1 MRNGTDSREGE
12 RETLLHD
19 SADVA
24 GHLCTL
30 TPKTAHVTLWILV
43 AEYVVWI
50 FNYHLIQNS
59 FGQLGSCACML
70 PIFVLNF
77 CACDC
82 ALDALLS
89 DVAAP
94 GNGETGAEF

>member
-1 MRNGTDSREGE
+1 MGQTAGREGE
-12 RETLLHD
+12 RRFCMTLQMLLDAYVHLHQI
-19 SADVA
+19 
-24 GHLCTL
+24 
-30 TPKTAHVTLWILV
+30 AHIRLLILA

-82 ALDALLS
+82 APDALLS